1 MQADIHGKSD
11 LGEIIQERN
20 LSDLYGW
27 FMAQIQ
33 GLHEDVVFESTQVE
47 VRAFFRKWLLCRVVP
62 YRELF
67 HVQIGEENPWEI
79 RVRDNA
85 TCIRT
90 LDRVLDAFFE
100 LYTSGG
106 SSSSAAG

>member
-1 MQADIHGKSD
+1 MQANIPGKSD
-11 LGEIIQERN
+11 PGEIIHERN
-20 LSDLYGW
+20 LSGLYGW

-33 GLHEDVVFESTQVE
+33 GLHEDVIFESTQVE
-47 VRAFFRKWLLCRVVP
+47 VRAFFRQRLLCRLVP

-79 RVRDNA
+79 RVRDNT

-90 LDRVLDAFFE
+90 LDRVFDAFFE
-100 LYTSGG
+100 LYASGG